1 MKQRYKQIDYL
12 RGIAMCLVILCHSVI
27 VYPINLCDD
36 YKWYLLHEFTRYMC
50 MPMFFAVSGFCFGYK
65 GGYGN
70 YIGKKIR
77 RIVIPHFAFGLVD
90 LIPRII
96 PNPFVNQQAPWKEAL
111 VDFFV
116 TGGSDW
122 FLPTLF
128 HIFLIFPVIY
138 WLYHKERRG
147 KAAAWLV
154 VVVVYLLQP
163 YLPSELMIRMAA
175 LDLLYFMAGFE
186 VRERFTKSEAFQ
198 ERFKSIPSMAAGF
211 AIMIAMLTL
220 MENGFKQVAVESI
233 GALGGI
239 VFFYGLAC
247 RIKGTLGKWLDEIST
262 YSLQI
267 FLLGG
272 YALVLTR
279 TLMVMVLGVQ
289 IPIVIILFNFIGD
302 LLITWLI
309 SRYIL
314 ARFKVFRFFS
324 GL

>member
-1 MKQRYKQIDYL
+1 M
-12 RGIAMCLVILCHSVI
+12 
-27 VYPINLCDD
+27 
-36 YKWYLLHEFTRYMC
+36 
-50 MPMFFAVSGFCFGYK
+50 
-65 GGYGN
+65 
-70 YIGKKIR
+70 
-77 RIVIPHFAFGLVD
+77 
-90 LIPRII
+90 IPRII
-96 PNPFVNQQAPWKEAL
+96 PNPLVNQQAPWQEAL
-111 VDFFV
+111 TDFFV

-128 HIFLIFPVIY
+128 NIFLIFPVIY
-138 WLYHKERRG
+138 MIYKKG
-147 KAAAWLV
+147 KGGRAVAWLLV
-154 VVVVYLLQP
+154 GAIYALQP
-163 YLPSELMIRMAA
+163 YLPEELMIRMAA

-186 VRERFTKSEAFQ
+186 VREQFTKSEAFQ
-198 ERFKSIPSMAAGF
+198 KRFKSIAAMAVGF
-211 AIMIAMLTL
+211 VIMVAMLVV
-220 MENGFKQVAVESI
+220 MESGKEPVIVESV

-239 VFFYGLAC
+239 VFFYGLTC
-247 RIKGTLGKWLDEIST
+247 RIKGVLGKCLDEVST

-267 FLLGG
+267 FLMGG
-272 YALVLTR
+272 YALVFTR